1 MNINYS
7 AGIFFVFFFFV
18 FVRPFLIE
26 IQAVSMRS
34 FYDSCLFALL
44 FASFVRF
51 VPSPNCIH
59 DENLHKGPQQ
69 KLVVVTIS
77 SNPTRVQWKLQFSHS
92 HICACISICS
102 LWVRIWPSNCSCS
115 SIWPCPVQLAH
126 YDSVNLDE
134 PWAFLFF
141 FGNRFRTC
149 NIIRF
154 INISE
159 VQQSKRVSCN

>member
-7 AGIFFVFFFFV
+7 AGKFFVFFFV

-59 DENLHKGPQQ
+59 DDNLHKGPQQ

-92 HICACISICS
+92 HIGACISICS
-102 LWVRIWPSNCSCS
+102 LWVGIWPSNCSCS
-115 SIWPCPVQLAH
+115 SIWPCPVQFGALWQRQ
-126 YDSVNLDE
+126 
-134 PWAFLFF
+134 PWRALGISLF